1 MLKTSRVKDF
11 MLKDYV
17 ALRPDDDMY
26 HAVQVLVRK
35 QIPAAVVVD
44 KREKLVGVL
53 SETDCVRVVL
63 DASYNERPPGK
74 VEEYMTTEMDTV
86 DVDATL
92 LDTAALFRDK
102 TYRLYPV
109 MDHGRLVGVVTRRRV
124 LSAVEPFF
132 ERFKN
137 EQRGS

>member
-1 MLKTSRVKDF
+1 MLHTVRVKDF
-11 MLKDYV
+11 MVTDFV
-17 ALRPDDDMY
+17 TLRPEDDMY
-26 HAVQVLVRK
+26 HAVQVLVHK
-35 QIPAAVVVD
+35 EVPAAVVLD
-44 KREKLVGVL
+44 KRDKLVGVL

-92 LDTAALFRDK
+92 LDTAALFKEK

-109 MDHGRLVGVVTRRRV
+109 VDHGRLVGIVTRRRC
-124 LSAVEPFF
+124 LKATENFF
-132 ERFKN
+132 ERFNN
-137 EQRGS
+137 EQPG

>member
-17 ALRPDDDMY
+17 ALSPEDDMY

-137 EQRGS
+137 EQRG